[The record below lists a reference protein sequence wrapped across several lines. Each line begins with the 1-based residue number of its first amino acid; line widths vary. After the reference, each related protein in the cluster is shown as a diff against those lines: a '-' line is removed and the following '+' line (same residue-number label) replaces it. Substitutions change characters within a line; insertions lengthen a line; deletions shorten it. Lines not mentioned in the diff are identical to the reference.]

1 MSQQCLQ
8 IMFLVIIVFRNTSAG
23 YTLLLYFTKRSGG
36 EVERDDDTVVSDCH
50 MEGLLLLVTFVE
62 LLNRALWNKGARNI
76 KYQIQNTPLNH
87 KEILLTFKV

>member
-50 MEGLLLLVTFVE
+50 MEVLPLVTFVE

-76 KYQIQNTPLNH
+76 KYQIQNTPLND

>member
-1 MSQQCLQ
+1 
-8 IMFLVIIVFRNTSAG
+8 MFLVIIVFRNTSAG
-23 YTLLLYFTKRSGG
+23 YTLLSYFTKRSGG